1 MTGPRHTVYA
11 VYTVHTADL
20 TVQPRGHSP
29 GPAPALGLIA
39 HNVHRGVHRVW
50 LSLAVAGAV
59 THGDDNKETK
69 LHFSFFHFEALIT
82 YFTQTA
88 VSNSVLLKLMQKI

>member
-1 MTGPRHTVYA
+1 MYA
-11 VYTVHTADL
+11 VYTVHIADL
-20 TVQPRGHSP
+20 TVVQPCGHSP

-39 HNVHRGVHRVW
+39 HNVHWGIHGVW

-69 LHFSFFHFEALIT
+69 LHFSFFHFDILIT

-88 VSNSVLLKLMQKI
+88 VSNSVLVKLMQKI